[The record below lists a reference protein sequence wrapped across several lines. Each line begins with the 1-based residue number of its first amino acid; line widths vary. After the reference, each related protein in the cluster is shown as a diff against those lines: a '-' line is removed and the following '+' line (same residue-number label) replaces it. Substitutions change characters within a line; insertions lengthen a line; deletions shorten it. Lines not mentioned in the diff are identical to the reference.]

1 MLVGV
6 YDYTAE
12 SLFMDMPL
20 QKMILQFLAGTN
32 REKIHYNTKI
42 EESGLEAK
50 HSLNGWLGGWL
61 ATENNL
67 RFCCIFYY
75 STVEHRSHE
84 AWQKC

>member
-20 QKMILQFLAGTN
+20 QKMILQFLAGTD

-42 EESGLEAK
+42 EESGPEAK
-50 HSLNGWLGGWL
+50 HSLNGWLAGWL
-61 ATENNL
+61 VGNREQL
-67 RFCCIFYY
+67 EILLHFLLFDC
-75 STVEHRSHE
+75 
-84 AWQKC
+84 